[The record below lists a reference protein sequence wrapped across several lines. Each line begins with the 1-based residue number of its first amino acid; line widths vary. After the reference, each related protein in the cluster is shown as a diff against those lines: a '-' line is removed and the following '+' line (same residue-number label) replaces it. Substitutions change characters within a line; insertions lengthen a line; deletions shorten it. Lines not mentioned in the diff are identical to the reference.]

1 MAPNEERTRNNL
13 IYSDIPLQSM
23 RFLGH
28 TTNTLSPSNGPSYI
42 YTNSPHIYMDDGNA
56 VCAETGD
63 VVLDNDGRYF
73 VYYLDRWVELE
84 DKTADALPYTI
95 AVDIAT
101 KLCDHPEEIN
111 TSLSIGVTVTDPENT
126 EELVPPDLSDLL
138 SLDDEQYKTKF
149 NCDYEKHEV
158 TCALKKFP
166 EELKKSIITFYNF
179 YHLKGKEA
187 NLYTQRH
194 SITDYAMFMVCRMG
208 TNPIARYRLHNI
220 CYILLGVLDAC
231 GIFPYIGI
239 EAPIC
244 HNGGVL
250 IPQLENN
257 IRKGY
262 WIYPESFNRG
272 KPEELDTVDR
282 AFAARVVEIFAD
294 YTSDQ
299 LIELIKSDGVWED
312 GLRKEIGCAQL
323 MATYRKHIFG
333 Y

>member
-84 DKTADALPYTI
+84 DKTADALHYTI

-149 NCDYEKHEV
+149 NCDYEEIKHKAV
-158 TCALKKFP
+158 STVSNYLP
-166 EELKKSIITFYNF
+166 ENFRKSIITFYNF
-179 YHLKGKEA
+179 YHLGTKNYSFTHE
-187 NLYTQRH
+187 H
-194 SITDYAMFMVCRMG
+194 SITDLAKFIVNKTESITR
-208 TNPIARYRLHNI
+208 PRLNNL
-220 CYILLGVLDAC
+220 CYILIATLAAC
-231 GIFPYIGI
+231 DIYVTVGSVPVGRAAGI
-239 EAPIC
+239 
-244 HNGGVL
+244 V
-250 IPQLENN
+250 IPTLECDLNENN
-257 IRKGY
+257 Y
-262 WIYPESFNRG
+262 WITLPSFKSG
-272 KPEELDTVDR
+272 DSDHLCVVEK
-282 AFAARVVEIFAD
+282 AFAARVIEEFLD
-294 YTSDQ
+294 YPLTR
-299 LIELIKSDGVWED
+299 LTELVQKDGVWCGIGNEID
-312 GLRKEIGCAQL
+312 PFKMRKV
-323 MATYRKHIFG
+323 YHKYIFG
-333 Y
+333 D